1 MTGHCD
7 SMGAVCNLEVGYRQ
21 PNRGGGGIRIRAET
35 YIEQDAEQTDGNFDD
50 PSTCKAVRTAGE
62 RQVES

>member
-1 MTGHCD
+1 MAVRLPLPAISKVDID
-7 SMGAVCNLEVGYRQ
+7 SRIAE
-21 PNRGGGGIRIRAET
+21 GGGIRIRAET
-35 YIEQDAEQTDGNFDD
+35 YIQQDAEQTDGNFDD